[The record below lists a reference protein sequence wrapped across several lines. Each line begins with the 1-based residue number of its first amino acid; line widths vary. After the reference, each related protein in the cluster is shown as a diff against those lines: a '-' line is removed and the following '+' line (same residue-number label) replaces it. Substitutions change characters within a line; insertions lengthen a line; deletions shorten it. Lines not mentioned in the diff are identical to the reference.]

1 MVTNKT
7 AVLIAAA
14 CEVGG
19 LLGSLPEEKVAALRG
34 FGLELGTAFQLTD
47 DCLDYIADEEEFG
60 KAVGNDLAEGKITL
74 PMLHTI
80 SSCSE
85 DERERLAAIIGKDEP
100 DGADLA
106 FVMGLIGKYDG
117 IEVTRKRALARVEAA
132 KASLGVFEPSD
143 DRAAMEEVADF
154 VVTRRL

>member
-1 MVTNKT
+1 M
-7 AVLIAAA
+7 
-14 CEVGG
+14 
-19 LLGSLPEEKVAALRG
+19 
-34 FGLELGTAFQLTD
+34 
-47 DCLDYIADEEEFG
+47 
-60 KAVGNDLAEGKITL
+60 